1 MRLAIPVEFVEAVLG
16 FTEGQKGII
25 KEHGKQGSF
34 FFVQA
39 YNTYDLYYLGLADEG
54 KLPELTKVIGDLG
67 AMFPVNPSL
76 FSDDKYEEML
86 NPPKALD
93 WDADDIAALSQNRID
108 ESVSKDFALNMLS
121 TAIRATK

>member
-1 MRLAIPVEFVEAVLG
+1 MRLAIPCEFVEAVLG
-16 FTEGQKGII
+16 FTEGLKGTI

-34 FFVQA
+34 FFVQE

-67 AMFPVNPSL
+67 ALFPVNPSL

-86 NPPKALD
+86 NPPKARY
-93 WDADDIAALSQNRID
+93 WDDDDIDALQDKID